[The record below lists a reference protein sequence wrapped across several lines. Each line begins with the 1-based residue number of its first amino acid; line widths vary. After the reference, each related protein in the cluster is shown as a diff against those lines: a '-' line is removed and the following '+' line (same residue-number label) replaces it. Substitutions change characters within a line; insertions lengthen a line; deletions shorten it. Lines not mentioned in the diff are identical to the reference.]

1 MVDVSTNQLLREM
14 FQSQL
19 PKTERKISINK
30 RVSMTPRNS
39 VRVREFRFPDIYHA
53 TTHVCKWKQHNFHLK
68 ESSRPPLQ
76 LDLRF
81 PESSVSLMIFS
92 ISQGPAD
99 NAKQVP
105 TLSGQFRQSLDSLMK
120 ALSDCQPFFVRCI
133 KPNDKRQPKVN
144 DAAQRP
150 QHHNLPPELVWRTL
164 NNWQV
169 QNGSILLNFHFY
181 SAVSEIEKFSF
192 FSFMLSS
199 DLSALL

>member
-1 MVDVSTNQLLREM
+1 MR
-14 FQSQL
+14 
-19 PKTERKISINK
+19 
-30 RVSMTPRNS
+30 
-39 VRVREFRFPDIYHA
+39 
-53 TTHVCKWKQHNFHLK
+53 VCKWKQHSFHLK
-68 ESSRPPLQ
+68 EISWPLLQ

-81 PESSVSLMIFS
+81 PESSVNVMIFS

-99 NAKQVP
+99 NSKQVP

-144 DAAQRP
+144 DAASESPTRASQNYR
-150 QHHNLPPELVWRTL
+150 QDWRTL
-164 NNWQV
+164 DNWQV
-169 QNGSILLNFHFY
+169 QNRSILLNFHFC
-181 SAVSEIEKFSF
+181 SAVSEIEKLRF